1 MNCPIRGLP
10 ADPPPPF
17 YAFNDLNM
25 EPLPNADDTAA
36 FFEGVS
42 PSTGAWIKIK
52 NPNYTPGATCQFPDV
67 APTDAGGE
75 HNVMIDMKLL
85 LDNTNVDEDLGDFY
99 YVIKRKD
106 NLADSVRQSID
117 FFDAGYNGHISNLE
131 FLVKLIHGD
140 SLIIKGIREY
150 LGTKWRDSL
159 IIKMDTTEYW
169 SAFVVPNISLDPED
183 SVVTGIK
190 ENQKP
195 TRFTLS
201 AWPNPFNSAV
211 TISVDCHSREN
222 GNPEIEIF
230 DINGRIVY
238 EMPVGARPASPAGN
252 AGVAPTVHEFI
263 WQPDESIGS
272 GVYLVRAKSGDK
284 TVTKPIIYLK

>member
-1 MNCPIRGLP
+1 M
-10 ADPPPPF
+10 D
-17 YAFNDLNM
+17 
-25 EPLPNADDTAA
+25 PLPNADDTVA

-75 HNVMIDMKLL
+75 HNVMIDMKLP
-85 LDNTNVDEDLGDFY
+85 LDNTEVSPYIGNFY
-99 YVIKRKD
+99 FILKRLD
-106 NLADSVRQSID
+106 NIADSTKQEID
-117 FFDAGYNGHISNLE
+117 YWDSGYLGHISNLSFE
-131 FLVKLIHGD
+131 NTPQHGD
-140 SLIIKGIREY
+140 SLIAIVEKLYSGQ
-150 LGTKWRDSL
+150 KWRDSL
-159 IIKMDTTEYW
+159 IVEMDTTEYW